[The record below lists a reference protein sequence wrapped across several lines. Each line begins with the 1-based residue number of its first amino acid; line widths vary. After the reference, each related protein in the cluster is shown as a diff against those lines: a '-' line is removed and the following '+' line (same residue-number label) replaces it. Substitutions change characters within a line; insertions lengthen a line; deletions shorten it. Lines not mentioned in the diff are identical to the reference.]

1 MRRLVIVSN
10 RLPATIQLTGQ
21 RARFEPSVG
30 GLATGLDAAHRGG
43 NSIWIGW
50 PGAMD
55 AVREGQRP
63 GLERWLNERRLIP
76 VNLTAAEV
84 ERHYEGYANRV
95 LWPLFHYFPERL
107 PLEGGDWD
115 AYESVNR
122 RFADVV
128 ARELREGDVV
138 WIQDYQL
145 LRLPALLRKRAPDVP
160 IGFFLH
166 IPFPSSELFALLPQ
180 REQLLEGMLGADLI
194 GFHTVAYQRHFS
206 SAALRFL
213 GAHTQIDRVAHQGR
227 EVQVGAFPIG
237 VDVTSFAER
246 AASPEVQALAA
257 NHQQPSTQTIVGID
271 RADYSK
277 GIVRR
282 LLAFRDLLERH
293 PELHEQVRMVQVGV
307 PSREQVSEYRT
318 HRRRIEELVG
328 RINGEFGTSTWTPV
342 QWIARALPRDEVVSL
357 YSAANVMAVTPLRDG
372 MNLVAKEFVASRI
385 DNDGVLVLSEFSGA
399 AAELAEAVQ
408 VNPFDV
414 ERTSAALYGSLTMP
428 FEERQSR
435 MSAMRTRIEDN
446 TLNDW
451 VERFIGTLERHVA
464 DRRREQASGPV
475 PLPASLVDRL
485 AAAESLVL
493 LLDYDGTLVPLARAP
508 SLAQPSADLLGM
520 LRSLAETPGTDV
532 HVVTGRSPEL
542 IERWLGAL
550 PVSLYAEHGAWS
562 RPAGSQT
569 WVGRVLPESTWR
581 EPALRMLHDYARNT
595 PGALVEEKR
604 LGVAWHYRWA
614 DPEIGDLRSR
624 ELRSQL
630 TDMLSNT
637 GAEILHGD
645 RVIEVRP
652 TGMSKALVVE
662 SVLLSA
668 GPGAVLVALG
678 DDRTDEEM
686 FGAIPPDA
694 VSVHLGAGSSRARYR
709 LSTVAAA
716 RDLLAN
722 LTRRR
727 AVGGET
733 RTPPESQPAS
743 DDEVAFRS
751 TAVQSPATPSS
762 LVHVVGSIPK
772 STDSAVA

>member
-10 RLPATIQLTGQ
+10 RLPATIQMTGQ

-30 GLATGLDAAHRGG
+30 GLATGLDAAHRKG

-63 GLERWLNERRLIP
+63 GLERWLSERRLIP
-76 VNLTAAEV
+76 VNLTASEV

-128 ARELREGDVV
+128 ARELQDGDVV

-145 LRLPALLRKRAPDVP
+145 LRLPALLRKRVPDVP

-194 GFHTVAYQRHFS
+194 GFHTAAYQRHFS

-213 GAHTQIDRVAHQGR
+213 GAQTQVDRISHGGR
-227 EVQVGAFPIG
+227 EVQVGAFPMGI
-237 VDVTSFAER
+237 DVASFAGR
-246 AASPEVQALAA
+246 AEAPEVQALAA
-257 NHQQPSTQTIVGID
+257 HHRAPDTQNIVGID
-271 RADYSK
+271 RADYTK

-282 LLAFRDLLERH
+282 LMAFRDLLERH
-293 PELHEQVRMVQVGV
+293 PELRGQVRMIQVGV

-357 YSAANVMAVTPLRDG
+357 YAAADVMAVTPLRDG
-372 MNLVAKEFVASRI
+372 MNLVAKEFVASRV
-385 DNDGVLVLSEFSGA
+385 DNEGVLVLSEFSGA

-408 VNPFDV
+408 VNPFDI
-414 ERTSAALYGSLTMP
+414 ERTSAALYGALTMP

-451 VERFIGTLERHVA
+451 VDRFLGSLERRMA
-464 DRRREQASGPV
+464 DRRREQAAGPV
-475 PLPASLVDRL
+475 PLPDAVVTRM
-485 AAAESLVL
+485 AEAESLVL

-508 SLAQPSADLLGM
+508 SLAQPSAGLLEM
-520 LRSLAETPGTDV
+520 LRTLVETRGTEV
-532 HVVTGRSPEL
+532 HVATGRSPEL
-542 IERWLGAL
+542 IERWLGHL

-562 RPAGSQT
+562 RPAGSLT
-569 WVGRVLPESTWR
+569 WVGRPLAESTWR
-581 EPALRMLHDYARNT
+581 EPALRMLHDYAKNT

-614 DPEIGDLRSR
+614 DPEIGALRSR

-630 TDMLSNT
+630 TDLLSNT

-652 TGMSKALVVE
+652 AGISKALVVE
-662 SVLLSA
+662 SVLLNA
-668 GPGAVLVALG
+668 RPGALMVALG

-686 FGAIPPDA
+686 FGALPPGA
-694 VSVHLGAGSSRARYR
+694 VSVHLGSGPSRARYR

-716 RDLLAN
+716 RELLAD

-727 AVGGET
+727 AVRGEPRT
-733 RTPPESQPAS
+733 PRETPPES

-751 TAVQSPATPSS
+751 AAVRAPATPTTVH
-762 LVHVVGSIPK
+762 LVGPLPRRP
-772 STDSAVA
+772 DSAAVA